1 MNYLIRDTEKIQGLV
16 NRFLEDSYPFSSEVV
31 VQLSEN
37 TEKAQWVRRWNGY
50 YIEFNDK
57 AWIEMGVA
65 DNKEKILNT
74 VIHECLHHA
83 LWCEELENNDGDLD
97 FEQEL
102 INYGA
107 DSNYEDYELEEMYPE
122 DLFNIDRRLENFKS
136 IKELYINML

>member
-16 NRFLEDSYPFSSEVV
+16 NRFLEDNYPFSSEVV

-37 TEKAQWVRRWNGY
+37 TERAQWVRKWDGY

-57 AWIEMGVA
+57 TWIEMGVA

-83 LWCEELENNDGDLD
+83 LWCEGLENNDGDLD

>member
-16 NRFLEDSYPFSSEVV
+16 NRFLEDNYPLSSEVV

-37 TEKAQWVRRWNGY
+37 TEKAQWVRRWDGY

-57 AWIEMGVA
+57 TWIEMGVA
-65 DNKEKILNT
+65 NNKEKILNT

-83 LWCEELENNDGDLD
+83 LWCEELENNDGSLD

-122 DLFNIDRRLENFKS
+122 DLFDIDKRLENFKS